1 MSAVAKLPTAATSFY
16 TVHKAGKRW
25 VVVLVT
31 PNGRN
36 PIKTK
41 LYSHE
46 RREDA
51 CEHGRQIAAR
61 THRPFKARA
70 AA

>member
-1 MSAVAKLPTAATSFY
+1 MSAVAKLPTAATSYY

-25 VVVLVT
+25 AVVLVT
-31 PNGRN
+31 PCPGRAL
-36 PIKTK
+36 KTK

-51 CEHGRQIAAR
+51 CEHGRQIAER